1 MAEEKI
7 DNSTP
12 TSDDVNVLRVLL
24 HSIKGISPV
33 STAAS
38 YMLVTDELDAATEN

>member
-12 TSDDVNVLRVLL
+12 TNDDLGVLRVLL
-24 HSIKGISPV
+24 HNVKGISPV
-33 STAAS
+33 STAVNYAT
-38 YMLVTDELDAATEN
+38 VEDEELA